1 MPPVSARC
9 LLHVK
14 HLHVVILDLKYLD
27 IKSSD
32 RYDMGRTGVGKGG
45 NAMMWSDKA
54 FSIYMGDAGTAAAFA
69 GPGAEADAFD
79 VMVNRADIRPEDPC
93 SDGDARSSDWRSQPG
108 TALGERTQ
116 LRRAAG
122 G

>member
-32 RYDMGRTGVGKGG
+32 RYDTGRTRVGKGG

-69 GPGAEADAFD
+69 GPGHEADAFD
-79 VMVNRADIRPEDPC
+79 VMVNRADIRQEDPC
-93 SDGDARSSDWRSQPG
+93 SDGDALRSGWRGQSD